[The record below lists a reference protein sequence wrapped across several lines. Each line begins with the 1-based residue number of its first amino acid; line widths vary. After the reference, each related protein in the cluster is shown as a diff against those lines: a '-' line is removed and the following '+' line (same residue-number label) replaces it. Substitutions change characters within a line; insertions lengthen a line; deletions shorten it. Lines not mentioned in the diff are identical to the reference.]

1 MLVQAYRPCQPIS
14 GDQFNQSDSVNW
26 QIAPAVVLLLTPK

>member
-1 MLVQAYRPCQPIS
+1 MLIQAYCPCQPIS

-26 QIAPAVVLLLTPK
+26 QIAPAVVLLLAAK